1 VWQFEQY
8 LEQVTENLIFDEL
21 ADEGQLFLGENE
33 DVSKRSNK
41 HLEHLIVRDFV
52 FEFPLQTFSHCL
64 KERCFHPE
72 VLFRS
77 HCVFNYFVD
86 EVLLLIQ
93 DQCFDLKSEASA
105 HDSQTQ

>member
-33 DVSKRSNK
+33 NVSKRSNK

-52 FEFPLQTFSHCL
+52 FEFPL
-64 KERCFHPE
+64 
-72 VLFRS
+72 
-77 HCVFNYFVD
+77 
-86 EVLLLIQ
+86 
-93 DQCFDLKSEASA
+93 
-105 HDSQTQ
+105 